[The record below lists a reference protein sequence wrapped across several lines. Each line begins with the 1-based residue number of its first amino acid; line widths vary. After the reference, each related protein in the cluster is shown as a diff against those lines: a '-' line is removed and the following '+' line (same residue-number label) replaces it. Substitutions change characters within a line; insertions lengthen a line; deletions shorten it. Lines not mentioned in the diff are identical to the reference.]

1 MDNLPHFYEYR
12 VIWPNRG
19 GGFGISE
26 IVDIVTLDSQ
36 EARLY
41 HEPGLMVI
49 E

>member
-26 IVDIVTLDSQ
+26 IVDIVTLGSQ